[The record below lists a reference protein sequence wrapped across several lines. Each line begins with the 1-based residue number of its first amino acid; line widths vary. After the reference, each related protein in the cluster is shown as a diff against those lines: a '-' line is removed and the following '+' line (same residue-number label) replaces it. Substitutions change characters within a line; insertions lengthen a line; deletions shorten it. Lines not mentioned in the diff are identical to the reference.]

1 MLMNLHFD
9 IQEWDGVTN
18 RFNKIRMVKRDSTD
32 EELLEDFIPYYLR
45 LINDMLDDI
54 LFALHTEDQNI
65 CVIKEFKSID
75 GDLIET
81 GMQGVI
87 LSVSDIDD
95 SIVVCFVEDMTCRK
109 ITGRSY
115 KNIKPVPSIKVCITE
130 DFTSTATHLYPSIPS
145 LNEVM

>member
-1 MLMNLHFD
+1 MNLHFD
-9 IQEWDGVTN
+9 IQDMDDVTN
-18 RFNKIRMVKRDSTD
+18 RFNIIRTVKRDSTD
-32 EELLEDFIPYYLR
+32 EELREEVIPYHLKM
-45 LINDMLDDI
+45 INVMLDSI
-54 LFALHTEDQNI
+54 LFALHTEYQNI

-75 GDLIET
+75 ADLLET

-109 ITGRSY
+109 ITGRNY